1 MAHVVSHQAQSPL
14 HPSFPVL
21 GTIQRVADHGFRIL
35 LRRAHFGKEGIPVT
49 VVPKISQ
56 PRAFRN
62 AWLMRSEFFLTLDI
76 TPGFILLFMVEVVH
90 IGKTAKLARVSV
102 DTIRFYQK
110 LGLIKSAGRTAG
122 GYRLFD
128 EEQIRDLT
136 FVRHAQELGF
146 SLAGIRELLA
156 LRQKHH
162 ACSEVQSMLKR
173 KVGDVKEKINSLSRL
188 EAELADALCSC
199 NRKLRL
205 KREIKHEDC
214 CPLLT
219 KLDRP
224 NGSNGNKHVSNRR
237 KSGDK

>member
-1 MAHVVSHQAQSPL
+1 MA
-14 HPSFPVL
+14 
-21 GTIQRVADHGFRIL
+21 
-35 LRRAHFGKEGIPVT
+35 ET
-49 VVPKISQ
+49 VQ
-56 PRAFRN
+56 
-62 AWLMRSEFFLTLDI
+62 
-76 TPGFILLFMVEVVH
+76 
-90 IGKTAKLARVSV
+90 IGKAARLAGISV
-102 DTIRFYQK
+102 DAIRFYQK
-110 LGLIKSAGRTAG
+110 LGLVKGASRTAG
-122 GYRLFD
+122 GYRLFNG
-128 EEQIRDLT
+128 EQIRDLK

-146 SLAGIRELLA
+146 SLTEIGELLA